1 MKTPSLNGAHPFTAT
16 TVFMCGGLLIWA
28 ADFLAVYVIAAI
40 ACAKGYASSTVL
52 GIPFVAFVAT
62 ASTLLALAAT
72 VWLVRTAVRRLRE
85 QGDGGSRF
93 IYFLAASLGGM
104 ALLAIFFNVL
114 PAWLLATECG
124 GGV

>member
-1 MKTPSLNGAHPFTAT
+1 MKTPSLNAAHPFTAT

-28 ADFLAVYVIAAI
+28 ADFLVVYVIAAI

-52 GIPFVAFVAT
+52 GVPFVAFVA
-62 ASTLLALAAT
+62 SVVTLLAVAAT
-72 VWLVRTAVRRLRE
+72 VWVVRVAVGQLRARGE
-85 QGDGGSRF
+85 RGARF

-124 GGV
+124 R

>member
-1 MKTPSLNGAHPFTAT
+1 MKMPSLNGAHPFTAT

-40 ACAKGYASSTVL
+40 ACAKGFASSTVL
-52 GIPFVAFVAT
+52 GVPFVAFVAT
-62 ASTLLALAAT
+62 VVTLLAVAAT
-72 VWLVRTAVRRLRE
+72 VWLVRVAVGQLRA
-85 QGDGGSRF
+85 QGERGSRF

-114 PAWLLATECG
+114 PAWLLASECG
-124 GGV
+124 R